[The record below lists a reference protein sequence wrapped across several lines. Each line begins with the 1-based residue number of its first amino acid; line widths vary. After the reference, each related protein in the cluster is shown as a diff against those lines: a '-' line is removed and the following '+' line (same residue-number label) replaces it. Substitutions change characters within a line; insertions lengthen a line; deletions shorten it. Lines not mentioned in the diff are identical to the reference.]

1 MGRKSTRPE
10 FASAILATDAM
21 RDINNPARLTL
32 WGRSGNER
40 AHLTAILWED
50 NPACGFCG
58 LDTLLSSHKGAVTA
72 VLALAV
78 SSSLIP
84 ANNNLRCGYVGGNL
98 LLACTACTDARG
110 TAIRRGV
117 DVLPLSSDVL
127 ARCEAWVTLP
137 TLDRTYRL
145 PAEGPAVLG
154 MVERKSEAH
163 REMAREARQEAG
175 YVW

>member
-1 MGRKSTRPE
+1 MGRKSTRPQ
-10 FASAILATDAM
+10 FDTATAAHAAMLDAS
-21 RDINNPARLTL
+21 NGARLTL

-40 AHLTAILWED
+40 AHLTSILWKD
-50 NPACGFCG
+50 DDTCGFCG
-58 LDTLLSSHKGAVTA
+58 LSTVLSSHKGAITA

-84 ANNNLRCGYVGGNL
+84 DSGNLRAGYVGGNL

-117 DVLPLSSDVL
+117 DVLPLSADVVE
-127 ARCEAWVTLP
+127 RCQRWVNLP

-145 PAEGPAVLG
+145 PAEGAAVLG
-154 MVERKSEAH
+154 MVEGWAESH
-163 REMAREARQEAG
+163 RENAREARQEAG
-175 YVW
+175 YIW

>member
-1 MGRKSTRPE
+1 MGRKSTRAQ
-10 FASAILATDAM
+10 FDTATAAHSAMLDAS
-21 RDINNPARLTL
+21 NPARLTL

-40 AHLTAILWED
+40 AHLTAVMWD
-50 NPACGFCG
+50 ADPTCGFCG
-58 LDTLLSSHKGAVTA
+58 LDTVLSSHKGAITA

-84 ANNNLRCGYVGGNL
+84 DNRNLRAGYVGGNL

-117 DVLPLSSDVL
+117 DVLPLSADVVE
-127 ARCEAWVTLP
+127 RCERWTVLP

-145 PAEGPAVLG
+145 PTEGGAVLG
-154 MVERKSEAH
+154 MIEGWSEKH
-163 REMAREARQEAG
+163 RENAREARQEAG